1 MLHIYIYIYDISNL
15 RVNRLLSIINDYNR
29 SESVGIF
36 HVKLILYFTKEVN
49 NNNIVVVVVIIIVAK
64 HRMF

>member
-1 MLHIYIYIYDISNL
+1 MNYCILH
-15 RVNRLLSIINDYNR
+15 RLLSLIIDYNR

-36 HVKLILYFTKEVN
+36 QAKLILYFTKEVN
-49 NNNIVVVVVIIIVAK
+49 NNNNIVVVVVVVIIIVVK